1 MAAGT
6 GGLRVLEL
14 FDFAVKLIT
23 AVRVMIF
30 TTDRTGT
37 HFLVDLI
44 AEVSSI
50 FKIEVTYR

>member
-1 MAAGT
+1 VAAGT